1 MKLDLLVGDNIKI
14 SLDYSPENQLG
25 LLFVR
30 LVQEISNLAQ
40 GPAAAQVLEEAIE
53 DVKAKKLNS
62 QTLVLSSSSQ
72 VPPNA
77 NNYQSANARQ
87 LPQNYQN
94 VLNESYSNT
103 ARPQTQNSL
112 RDQQTLPQPPLFE
125 QALPQ
130 PQQRQFSQQQNANI
144 PQQPLLRRRGQSDVM
159 QYSQVGTNPN
169 VGIRT
174 DRNYSNGIV
183 SQGNMSNGQ
192 QPMQGVLQHQP
203 PLPPPRHP
211 QMPNLSSQQVVQQ
224 YQRQLQQ
231 HLGQPDVQNVA
242 KPQPVDEMTQLI
254 LDVCSQD
261 ADKRQKGAD
270 TLSENL
276 SDGNESDSFRRQF
289 VNKFVEHVI
298 ALDGVH
304 AEECIQLLKK
314 TGEMLGQEIMGR
326 NSQVVRQLNHILQV
340 EIGVQRHV
348 QSIPAVHFFR
358 ATSCRWQYL
367 RGKWR
372 TCRVNGNTKL
382 DQNYL
387 VKRRLTLLTCCILQ
401 A

>member
-1 MKLDLLVGDNIKI
+1 
-14 SLDYSPENQLG
+14 
-25 LLFVR
+25 
-30 LVQEISNLAQ
+30 
-40 GPAAAQVLEEAIE
+40 
-53 DVKAKKLNS
+53 
-62 QTLVLSSSSQ
+62 
-72 VPPNA
+72 
-77 NNYQSANARQ
+77 
-87 LPQNYQN
+87 
-94 VLNESYSNT
+94 
-103 ARPQTQNSL
+103 
-112 RDQQTLPQPPLFE
+112 
-125 QALPQ
+125 
-130 PQQRQFSQQQNANI
+130 
-144 PQQPLLRRRGQSDVM
+144 
-159 QYSQVGTNPN
+159 
-169 VGIRT
+169 
-174 DRNYSNGIV
+174 
-183 SQGNMSNGQ
+183 MSNGQ

-326 NSQVVRQLNHILQV
+326 NSQVVRQLNHFLRVSFEKEIGGLGSDTLKHIALVRATGVRYHMLDFGEIVNDVITEYLQV
-340 EIGVQRHV
+340 D
-348 QSIPAVHFFR
+348 QSQPEQHYGRFCAGLYQIVKLIMQGMDKKFVENKFNLNS
-358 ATSCRWQYL
+358 TETY
-367 RGKWR
+367 GKQILDILEGDLSALEKQAEENSER
-372 TCRVNGNTKL
+372 EGFDSVVNNIREKL
-382 DQNYL
+382 KED
-387 VKRRLTLLTCCILQ
+387 
-401 A
+401 